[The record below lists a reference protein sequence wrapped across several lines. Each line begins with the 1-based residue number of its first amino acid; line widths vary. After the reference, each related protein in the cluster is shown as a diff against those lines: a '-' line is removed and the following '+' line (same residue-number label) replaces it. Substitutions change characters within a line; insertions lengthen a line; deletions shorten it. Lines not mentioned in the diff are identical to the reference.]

1 MPELP
6 EVETIKIGLA
16 TKITGC
22 RIEKIDVETEKSFQ
36 GKVKDVTGTT
46 ILSVERRAKTIRI
59 KLSNCLYLLF
69 HLKMTGQ
76 LIYIEDN
83 SRFAGGHPS
92 HDWHDNLPNKHTRIT
107 FIFHNGSKLFFNDL
121 RKFGWCRV
129 VNEEE
134 LAEIDNKFGPEPFS
148 NTLNSEYL
156 VKRAAR
162 MPQKT
167 VKQFIMDQEILAGV
181 GNIYAD
187 ESLFLAGILP
197 VSKVIIKRTGLG

>member
-1 MPELP
+1 
-6 EVETIKIGLA
+6 
-16 TKITGC
+16 
-22 RIEKIDVETEKSFQ
+22 
-36 GKVKDVTGTT
+36 
-46 ILSVERRAKTIRI
+46 
-59 KLSNCLYLLF
+59 
-69 HLKMTGQ
+69 
-76 LIYIEDN
+76 
-83 SRFAGGHPS
+83 
-92 HDWHDNLPNKHTRIT
+92 
-107 FIFHNGSKLFFNDL
+107 
-121 RKFGWCRV
+121 V

-187 ESLFLAGILP
+187 EYLFLAGILP
-197 VSKVIIKRTGLG
+197 VSKVKSLKEPDWDKLISAIRKVLNMGIKYGGTTDSDYVNAEGKKGGMQFHLNVYHRAGEPCPNGCKGVVEKTKIGGRGTYFCRSCQKELK